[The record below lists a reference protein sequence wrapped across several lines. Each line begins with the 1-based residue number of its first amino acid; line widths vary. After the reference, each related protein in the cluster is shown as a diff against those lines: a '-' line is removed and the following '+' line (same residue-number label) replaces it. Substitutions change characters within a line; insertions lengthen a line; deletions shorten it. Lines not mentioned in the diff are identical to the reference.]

1 MSVTKISGCRCC
13 NSNNL
18 IEILNFGEVP
28 LNGFFIKRR
37 NEKIE
42 KFKLNLI
49 FCKTCFHIQIGY
61 LVNPKKLFSKYFWET
76 GISSSNLILID
87 DLRKNLEKKYSLSNK
102 SSLFEI
108 ACNDGT
114 LLKHFKKL
122 NVSVAGM
129 DPAENLLNKK
139 TKNQLNIATDFFDE
153 KSVKKNFFNKQ
164 FDFIVARNVFAHVN
178 NPNQL
183 FQGTEKLSKIG
194 SIFVIEVPHLLTIY
208 EENQYDNIFH
218 EHVGYHSLDSL
229 IRMAINHNFYPV
241 DCDIIDSQGKSL
253 RVFFTYKKKVKK
265 NLKIEEIL
273 SAEKKLFKK
282 KTWDS
287 FAKQVLSHK
296 TKMKEIISKLK
307 EKGKKISAYGASGKG
322 QSLLQICGLDQNY
335 LDFIYDKSE
344 KKKNKYSP
352 YGKIKIKGPSDI
364 MKDNPD
370 YILLLSWNIQK
381 EILIQEK
388 EFLRKGGK
396 FIIPFPNPKII

>member
-1 MSVTKISGCRCC
+1 
-13 NSNNL
+13 
-18 IEILNFGEVP
+18 
-28 LNGFFIKRR
+28 
-37 NEKIE
+37 
-42 KFKLNLI
+42 
-49 FCKTCFHIQIGY
+49 
-61 LVNPKKLFSKYFWET
+61 
-76 GISSSNLILID
+76 
-87 DLRKNLEKKYSLSNK
+87 
-102 SSLFEI
+102 
-108 ACNDGT
+108 
-114 LLKHFKKL
+114 
-122 NVSVAGM
+122 M

-139 TKNQLNIATDFFDE
+139 TKNHLNIATDFFDE

-265 NLKIEEIL
+265 NLKIEKIL

-344 KKKNKYSP
+344 KKK
-352 YGKIKIKGPSDI
+352 KI
-364 MKDNPD
+364 N
-370 YILLLSWNIQK
+370 ILHT
-381 EILIQEK
+381 EK
-388 EFLRKGGK
+388 LK
-396 FIIPFPNPKII
+396 